1 MQSRSLRFRV
11 NPRDN
16 RSALRAA
23 FSLIEL
29 VVVILIIAILA
40 SLILN
45 GVMAART
52 RAVEA
57 SVTAEIKNLEKSISD
72 FQMKFGIE
80 PPSSITLY
88 ETGTGWAAS
97 TPTVV
102 RSRGLIRQIWPQF
115 NFALNR
121 DINGDGD
128 TLDSISLQG
137 AECLV
142 FFLGGV
148 NSTNVVDKTGT
159 LMPGASIG
167 DTITQWVPL
176 GFSVNP
182 LDPFARGGSRL
193 GPYYEFDSDR
203 LYNIDSLAAP
213 NPEGAPEYLDS
224 LPSQTKPLIYASS
237 YQGRGYVV
245 GDLVTGAGCTFVNV
259 YSKTG
264 GQPYNPKSFQIISAG
279 MDNDYGTGGVY
290 DDTLPATRST
300 ERDNL
305 TNFKGGRLE

>member
-1 MQSRSLRFRV
+1 MQSPTLRYRGTLHH
-11 NPRDN
+11 N
-16 RSALRAA
+16 RTAIRAA

-29 VVVILIIAILA
+29 IVVILIIAILA

-52 RAVEA
+52 RAIEA
-57 SVTAEIKNLEKSISD
+57 AAVTEIKNLEKSISD
-72 FQMKFGIE
+72 FQLKFGIE

-88 ETGTGWAAS
+88 EKGTDWAAS
-97 TPTVV
+97 TTTTV
-102 RSRGLIRQIWPQF
+102 RSRSLIRQIWPQF
-115 NFALNR
+115 NFALDR

-128 TLDSISLQG
+128 KLDTISLQG

-148 NSTNVVDKTGT
+148 NSTNVVDKTGV
-159 LMPGASIG
+159 LISGASIG
-167 DTITQWVPL
+167 DTITQWIPL

-203 LYNIDSLAAP
+203 LKNIDSVSSTD
-213 NPEGAPEYLDS
+213 PEGAPEYVDS

-237 YQGRGYVV
+237 YQGRGYIA

-259 YSKTG
+259 YSKSG

-279 MDNDYGTGGVY
+279 MDSDYGTGGVY
-290 DDTLPATRST
+290 NNTLPATRSA